1 MNNEQRISNCRMSKQ
16 VTSIFNIDCS
26 RVRRKNDFRHSAK
39 EPADAKS
46 AKVGGQV
53 GGRAIFSAEGAS
65 PPH

>member
-1 MNNEQRISNCRMSKQ
+1 MSKQ